1 MFLELKFLQGLLQ
14 MILLLLQFFDDLTE
28 HITVVTNLT
37 KQACA

>member
-1 MFLELKFLQGLLQ
+1 MELKFLQELLQ
-14 MILLLLQFFDDLTE
+14 MIFLLLQFFHDLTE